1 MLAIGFLTQL
11 ETREGLGDAAARL
24 VETLSNMAPIPL
36 LGMKKHLN
44 RIARGTLD
52 VADLQRDI
60 GRSMASAD
68 LLEGQRAWVE
78 KRKPGFVGR

>member
-1 MLAIGFLTQL
+1 
-11 ETREGLGDAAARL
+11 
-24 VETLSNMAPIPL
+24 MAPIPL

-68 LLEGQRAWVE
+68 LLEGQRAWAE
-78 KRKPGFVGR
+78 KRKPDCAGR